1 MVMKVAHYLYVILV
15 FVVMAVVVVVVVHR
29 HMLVE
34 VLNAKP
40 DFVVVV
46 VVRVLNDDFL
56 QIIRHFVV

>member
-1 MVMKVAHYLYVILV
+1 MVMKVAHYPYAILV
-15 FVVMAVVVVVVVHR
+15 VVMAVVLLVVVHW

-46 VVRVLNDDFL
+46 VVRVVNDDFL